1 MIKIKTSK
9 LSYSLPDLCDAY
21 PDLIEVVDPIFV
33 RFGARESFGG
43 IITTI
48 KCYEDNSL
56 VADTVKESGK
66 NRVLIVDG
74 GGSTRCGLLGDN
86 LAKEAVSNGWEG
98 IVIFG
103 CIRDVDII
111 NQLDIGVKPINS
123 NPKKSVKR
131 GVGERDHPVTFGSVK
146 FNPGEFAYGDINGL
160 IISRVSLAKES

>member
-1 MIKIKTSK
+1 M
-9 LSYSLPDLCDAY
+9 SYSLPDLCDAY
-21 PDLIEVVDPIFV
+21 PDLIEVVDPIFM

-86 LAKEAVSNGWEG
+86 LAKEALSNGWEG
-98 IVIFG
+98 IVT
-103 CIRDVDII
+103 VSYTH
-111 NQLDIGVKPINS
+111 LTLPT
-123 NPKKSVKR
+123 KR
-131 GVGERDHPVTFGSVK
+131 IV
-146 FNPGEFAYGDINGL
+146 
-160 IISRVSLAKES
+160 